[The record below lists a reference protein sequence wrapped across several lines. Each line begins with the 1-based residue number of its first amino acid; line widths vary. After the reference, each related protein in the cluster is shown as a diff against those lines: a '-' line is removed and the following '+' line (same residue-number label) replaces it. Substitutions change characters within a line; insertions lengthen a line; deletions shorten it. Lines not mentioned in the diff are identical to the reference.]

1 MISESLKNVATKND
15 IKNFATKDDIKNFAT
30 KDDIKN
36 EINSLKNFFEEAI
49 KK

>member
-1 MISESLKNVATKND
+1 MKSESLKNVV
-15 IKNFATKDDIKNFAT
+15 TKDDIKNFAT

-36 EINSLKNFFEEAI
+36 EIDSLKKFIEEAI

>member
-1 MISESLKNVATKND
+1 MISESLKNVATKDD

>member
-1 MISESLKNVATKND
+1 MISESLKNM
-15 IKNFATKDDIKNFAT
+15 ATKDDIKNFAT

-36 EINSLKNFFEEAI
+36 EINSLKNFIEEAI

>member
-1 MISESLKNVATKND
+1 MISESLKNVATK
-15 IKNFATKDDIKNFAT
+15 DDIKNFVT

-36 EINSLKNFFEEAI
+36 EIDSLKTFIEEAI